1 MNIVYNS
8 GLDGFLMNRKG
19 FTCIESLLFFVV
31 VLIIVNYVLVL
42 SNSLLHL
49 QSIEYNLDQQYEKAY
64 E

>member
-1 MNIVYNS
+1 
-8 GLDGFLMNRKG
+8 MNRKG